1 MSTAMA
7 SGVRSP
13 FHAFARV
20 VYRHPVLV
28 YLASL
33 LVPALLAI
41 GVVRASPFRE
51 SLVASSA
58 SADRSPSLTCK
69 PDPFLSRSAC
79 FVSQAQY
86 DVRIDT
92 GILSFRAR
100 DEPYAVTYDS
110 VLAALQWSKAHT
122 RRLSGPPA
130 PPAPANAPPPIPDVE
145 RRQSHAAY
153 WLTTVY
159 ETRPPGG
166 NVLEQN
172 RLDFIRRVE
181 DAVTSAPYYDAFC
194 HKVPLRAAYDEDPRA
209 CSHWVPPGAQEA
221 CAATRCSTPMSLL
234 SFEQFIREWFENLT
248 ARAAAAPNATAAA
261 AEMRAAL
268 VEIGFS
274 DEQADQFAE
283 ALAAN
288 TGVAS
293 AFAAMP
299 LVDLLKFVPPGAL
312 TKDVFRIGHEPGW
325 FFDRFYA
332 TGVADSGSG
341 GTDTTDTP
349 PHAVALRSAFEFAL
363 PLVGYATARDRLDEQ
378 DRAYRRWVRRYT
390 SMFAPGGYW
399 DIEGAKAGVRVLHA
413 GGGVSEDEATALVL
427 GDLNF
432 AAGAF
437 ALVFVCVLA
446 YVRSW
451 WTATNAVLGVALAFP
466 SAFFFVRVTADSPF
480 VSFLAVL
487 VPFVLIGIG
496 CDDAMVMCD
505 AFKASVGDDDG
516 GDEGVGAAHDSAPVG
531 AGGKNARR
539 GKRARLPSEAAF
551 TARFASAAKAMLAT
565 SLTTA
570 VAFGSNVFSYIPPV
584 RALGAYAAATVV
596 ANYALVLTLLPA
608 ALLIRAKGF
617 HASAHDAAAAARGV
631 FEPRAAAYAPLDAEV
646 ELQSV
651 DRVARV
657 TGAAGAGRGRGDG
670 TDEATVRIDG
680 DASDEDEGVHEA
692 PSGTTHT
699 AAARPSAEPAV
710 SPTDALGAFVVSRR
724 VPILAVSFAAV
735 LAAGAAVA
743 RGLAVAEKPPPLLR
757 PDTNLQRV
765 QHLLFDVFYTENW
778 STVRVAFGVRSVDR
792 SAADPN
798 DPTSFGA
805 PVWDEAFDFSKE
817 SVQRG
822 VLAACEAVAG
832 ARDALRFTPSAG
844 TEECAMQAFVRDY
857 VSATNG
863 TTSDVPWGP
872 DLPSALA
879 AWSWENG
886 RAWRENLGWAGA
898 EGASALTF
906 LTADYFVDLHPV
918 ASTSSEI
925 RSVYAA
931 WVAATRAANEAMARA
946 MRAYGEGAEDAQ
958 KIKIPAVV
966 QACDVWNRMGVEE
979 SIRHTAFMSP
989 PVSAAAAA
997 VIMLAATRSLRVTL
1011 AALVTIA
1018 AAVVLMLAA
1027 LVAAGWEFGVVEELC
1042 VTLLIGSSIDYCI
1055 HLAVAY
1061 AEAETEAT
1069 RRLTT
1074 NALLNRRHEKV
1085 KLALGHVAPTITGA
1099 AVTTAAS
1106 CAMLLLCQVEVLVK
1120 IGATIVANTVVG
1132 YALTLL
1138 LFSALV
1144 ATYGE

>member
-1 MSTAMA
+1 M
-7 SGVRSP
+7 
-13 FHAFARV
+13 
-20 VYRHPVLV
+20 
-28 YLASL
+28 
-33 LVPALLAI
+33 
-41 GVVRASPFRE
+41 
-51 SLVASSA
+51 
-58 SADRSPSLTCK
+58 
-69 PDPFLSRSAC
+69 
-79 FVSQAQY
+79 
-86 DVRIDT
+86 RIDT

-299 LVDLLKFVPPGAL
+299 LVDLLKLVPPGAL

-505 AFKASVGDDDG
+505 AFKASVGD
-516 GDEGVGAAHDSAPVG
+516 AKHAS
-531 AGGKNARR
+531 
-539 GKRARLPSEAAF
+539 RLPSEEAF
-551 TARFASAAKAMLAT
+551 AARFASAAKAMLAT

-584 RALGAYAAATVV
+584 RALGAYAAATVA

-608 ALLIRAKGF
+608 AMLIRAKGF
-617 HASAHDAAAAARGV
+617 RASARGAVAAVRGTL
-631 FEPRAAAYAPLDAEV
+631 FGPRDAAYAPLGAEL

-651 DRVARV
+651 ANVR
-657 TGAAGAGRGRGDG
+657 RGNDAEAEREATLDIGEDANAEREA
-670 TDEATVRIDG
+670 TKADDEALAPRE
-680 DASDEDEGVHEA
+680 ASTTTRAEA
-692 PSGTTHT
+692 
-699 AAARPSAEPAV
+699 AEPSSFAPPRAHDAATAFSV
-710 SPTDALGAFVVSRR
+710 TDALGAFVTARR
-724 VPILAVSFAAV
+724 VPILVASLVFV
-735 LAAGAAVA
+735 LVAGVAVA

-1011 AALVTIA
+1011 AALATIA

>member
-1 MSTAMA
+1 M
-7 SGVRSP
+7 
-13 FHAFARV
+13 
-20 VYRHPVLV
+20 
-28 YLASL
+28 
-33 LVPALLAI
+33 
-41 GVVRASPFRE
+41 
-51 SLVASSA
+51 
-58 SADRSPSLTCK
+58 
-69 PDPFLSRSAC
+69 
-79 FVSQAQY
+79 
-86 DVRIDT
+86 RIDT

-110 VLAALQWSKAHT
+110 VLAALQWSEAHT

-130 PPAPANAPPPIPDVE
+130 PPAPANAPPPVPDVE

-166 NVLEQN
+166 NVLEQA

-181 DAVTSAPYYDAFC
+181 NAVTSVPDFENFCRRAPT
-194 HKVPLRAAYDEDPRA
+194 RAAYDADPRA
-209 CSHWVPPGAQEA
+209 CSHWVPPGAQET
-221 CAATRCSTPMSLL
+221 CAATQCSTPMSLL
-234 SFEQFIREWFENLT
+234 SFEQLIREWFEALA

-261 AEMRAAL
+261 AETRAAL
-268 VEIGFS
+268 AALGFS
-274 DEQADQFAE
+274 DAQADQFAE
-283 ALAAN
+283 ALAAQP
-288 TGVAS
+288 GVAS

-299 LVDLLKFVPPGAL
+299 LVDLLKLVPPGAL

-332 TGVADSGSG
+332 TGVAAEGGGSPE
-341 GTDTTDTP
+341 TAETAETSESP
-349 PHAVALRSAFEFAL
+349 PHAVALRSGFEFAL
-363 PLVGYATARDRLDEQ
+363 PLAGYATARDRADEQ
-378 DRAYRRWVRRYT
+378 DRAYRRWARQYT
-390 SMFAPGGYW
+390 SMFKPGGYW
-399 DIEGAKAGVRVLHA
+399 DAEGARVGVRVLHA
-413 GGGVSEDEATALVL
+413 GGGVSEDEAAALVL
-427 GDLNF
+427 GDLKF

-451 WTATNAVLGVALAFP
+451 WTAANAVLGVALAFP
-466 SAFFFVRVTADSPF
+466 SAFFFARVAADSPF
-480 VSFLAVL
+480 VSFLNAL

-505 AFKASVGDDDG
+505 AFKASVGD
-516 GDEGVGAAHDSAPVG
+516 AKHTS
-531 AGGKNARR
+531 
-539 GKRARLPSEAAF
+539 RLPSEEAF
-551 TARFASAAKAMLAT
+551 AARFASAAKAMLAT

-584 RALGAYAAATVV
+584 RALGAYAAATVA

-617 HASAHDAAAAARGV
+617 RASARGAAAV
-631 FEPRAAAYAPLDAEV
+631 FSVPRAAAYAPLGAEL

-651 DRVARV
+651 ANVREAERDAEAEREA
-657 TGAAGAGRGRGDG
+657 TLDIGRDAEAEREATKAD
-670 TDEATVRIDG
+670 DEAPREASTTTRAEAAEPSTFAPPR
-680 DASDEDEGVHEA
+680 ASDA
-692 PSGTTHT
+692 AT
-699 AAARPSAEPAV
+699 AFSV
-710 SPTDALGAFVVSRR
+710 TDALGAFVVARR
-724 VPILAVSFAAV
+724 VPILVASLAFV
-735 LAAGAAVA
+735 LVAGVAVA

-792 SAADPN
+792 SSADPN

-805 PVWDEAFDFSKE
+805 PVWDEAFDFSE
-817 SVQRG
+817 ASVQRG
-822 VLAACEAVAG
+822 VLAACEVVSA

-844 TEECAMQAFVRDY
+844 AEACAMQAFVADV
-857 VSATNG
+857 VSETVNG
-863 TTSDVPWGP
+863 TTDDVPWGP
-872 DLPSALA
+872 DLPPALA
-879 AWSWENG
+879 AWSRGNG
-886 RAWRENLGWAGA
+886 RAWRENLGWAAA
-898 EGASALTF
+898 EGASALAF
-906 LTADYFVDLHPV
+906 LTADYYVDLHPV
-918 ASTSSEI
+918 ASTSGEI
-925 RSVYAA
+925 RAVYAA
-931 WVAATRAANEAMARA
+931 WEAATRDANEAMARA
-946 MRAYGEGAEDAQ
+946 MREYSRDGAERNV
-958 KIKIPAVV
+958 PVVV
-966 QACDVWNRMGVEE
+966 QACDVWNRLGVEE
-979 SIRHTAFMSP
+979 SIRHTAFVSP

-997 VIMLAATRSLRVTL
+997 AIMFVATRSFRVTV
-1011 AALVTIA
+1011 AALATIA

-1027 LVAAGWEFGVVEELC
+1027 LVAVGWEFGVVEELC

-1061 AEAETEAT
+1061 AEAESEAA
-1069 RRLTT
+1069 RRLEGSS
-1074 NALLNRRHEKV
+1074 ALLNRRHEKL

-1144 ATYGE
+1144 ATFGD

>member
-1 MSTAMA
+1 M
-7 SGVRSP
+7 
-13 FHAFARV
+13 
-20 VYRHPVLV
+20 
-28 YLASL
+28 
-33 LVPALLAI
+33 
-41 GVVRASPFRE
+41 
-51 SLVASSA
+51 
-58 SADRSPSLTCK
+58 
-69 PDPFLSRSAC
+69 
-79 FVSQAQY
+79 
-86 DVRIDT
+86 RIDT

-110 VLAALQWSKAHT
+110 VLAALQWSEAHT

-130 PPAPANAPPPIPDVE
+130 PPAPANAPPPVPDVE

-166 NVLEQN
+166 NVLEQA

-181 DAVTSAPYYDAFC
+181 NAVTSVPDFENFCRRAPT
-194 HKVPLRAAYDEDPRA
+194 RAAYDADPRA
-209 CSHWVPPGAQEA
+209 CSHWVPPGAQET
-221 CAATRCSTPMSLL
+221 CAATQCSTPMSLL
-234 SFEQFIREWFENLT
+234 SFEQLIREWFEALA

-261 AEMRAAL
+261 AETRAAL
-268 VEIGFS
+268 AALGFS
-274 DEQADQFAE
+274 DAQADQFAE
-283 ALAAN
+283 ALAAQP
-288 TGVAS
+288 GVAS

-299 LVDLLKFVPPGAL
+299 LVDLLKLVPPGAL

-332 TGVADSGSG
+332 TGVAAEGGGSPETGSAETAETSGTAEPPSGS
-341 GTDTTDTP
+341 P
-349 PHAVALRSAFEFAL
+349 PHAVALRSGFEFAL
-363 PLVGYATARDRLDEQ
+363 PLAGYATARDRADEQ
-378 DRAYRRWVRRYT
+378 DRAYRRWARQYT
-390 SMFAPGGYW
+390 SMFKPGGYW
-399 DIEGAKAGVRVLHA
+399 DAEGARVGVRVLHA
-413 GGGVSEDEATALVL
+413 GGGVSEDEAAALVL
-427 GDLNF
+427 GDLKF

-451 WTATNAVLGVALAFP
+451 WTAANAVLGVALAFP
-466 SAFFFVRVTADSPF
+466 SAFFFARVAADSPF
-480 VSFLAVL
+480 VSFLNAL

-505 AFKASVGDDDG
+505 AFKASVGD
-516 GDEGVGAAHDSAPVG
+516 AKHTS
-531 AGGKNARR
+531 
-539 GKRARLPSEAAF
+539 RLPSEEAF
-551 TARFASAAKAMLAT
+551 AARFASAAKAMLAT

-584 RALGAYAAATVV
+584 RALGAYAAATVA

-617 HASAHDAAAAARGV
+617 RASARGAAAV
-631 FEPRAAAYAPLDAEV
+631 FSVPRAAAYAPLGAEL

-651 DRVARV
+651 ANVREAERDAEAEREA
-657 TGAAGAGRGRGDG
+657 TLDIGRDAEAEREATKAD
-670 TDEATVRIDG
+670 DEAPREASTTTRAEAAEPSTFAPPR
-680 DASDEDEGVHEA
+680 ASDA
-692 PSGTTHT
+692 AT
-699 AAARPSAEPAV
+699 AFSV
-710 SPTDALGAFVVSRR
+710 TDALGAFVVARR
-724 VPILAVSFAAV
+724 VPILVASLAFV
-735 LAAGAAVA
+735 LVAGVAVA

-792 SAADPN
+792 SSADPN

-805 PVWDEAFDFSKE
+805 PVWDEAFDFSE
-817 SVQRG
+817 ASVQRG
-822 VLAACEAVAG
+822 VLAACEVVSA

-844 TEECAMQAFVRDY
+844 AEACAMQAFVADV
-857 VSATNG
+857 VSETVNG
-863 TTSDVPWGP
+863 TTDDVPWGP
-872 DLPSALA
+872 DLPPALA
-879 AWSWENG
+879 AWSRGNG
-886 RAWRENLGWAGA
+886 RAWRENLGWAAA
-898 EGASALTF
+898 EGASALAF
-906 LTADYFVDLHPV
+906 LTADYYVDLHPV
-918 ASTSSEI
+918 ASTSGEI
-925 RSVYAA
+925 RAVYAA
-931 WVAATRAANEAMARA
+931 WEAATRDANEAMARA
-946 MRAYGEGAEDAQ
+946 MREYSRDGAERNV
-958 KIKIPAVV
+958 PVVV
-966 QACDVWNRMGVEE
+966 QACDVWNRLGVEE
-979 SIRHTAFMSP
+979 SIRHTAFVSP

-997 VIMLAATRSLRVTL
+997 AIMFVATRSFRVTV
-1011 AALVTIA
+1011 AALATIA

-1027 LVAAGWEFGVVEELC
+1027 LVAVGWEFGVVEELC

-1061 AEAETEAT
+1061 AEAESEAA
-1069 RRLTT
+1069 RRLEGSS
-1074 NALLNRRHEKV
+1074 ALLNRRHEKL

-1144 ATYGE
+1144 ATFGD

>member
-1 MSTAMA
+1 M
-7 SGVRSP
+7 
-13 FHAFARV
+13 
-20 VYRHPVLV
+20 
-28 YLASL
+28 
-33 LVPALLAI
+33 
-41 GVVRASPFRE
+41 
-51 SLVASSA
+51 
-58 SADRSPSLTCK
+58 
-69 PDPFLSRSAC
+69 
-79 FVSQAQY
+79 
-86 DVRIDT
+86 RIDT

-110 VLAALQWSKAHT
+110 VLAALQWSEAHT

-130 PPAPANAPPPIPDVE
+130 PPAPANAPPPVPDVE

-166 NVLEQN
+166 NVLEQA

-181 DAVTSAPYYDAFC
+181 NAVTSVPDFENFCRRAPT
-194 HKVPLRAAYDEDPRA
+194 RAAYDADPRA
-209 CSHWVPPGAQEA
+209 CSHWVPPGAQET
-221 CAATRCSTPMSLL
+221 CAATQCSTPMSLL
-234 SFEQFIREWFENLT
+234 SFEQFIREWFEALA

-261 AEMRAAL
+261 AETRAAL
-268 VEIGFS
+268 AALGFS
-274 DEQADQFAE
+274 DAQADQFAE
-283 ALAAN
+283 ALAAQP
-288 TGVAS
+288 GVAS

-299 LVDLLKFVPPGAL
+299 LVDLLKLVPPGAL

-332 TGVADSGSG
+332 TGVAAEGGGSPE
-341 GTDTTDTP
+341 TAENAETAETAESP
-349 PHAVALRSAFEFAL
+349 PHAVALRSGFEFAL
-363 PLVGYATARDRLDEQ
+363 PLAGYATARDRADEQ
-378 DRAYRRWVRRYT
+378 DRAYRRWARQYT
-390 SMFAPGGYW
+390 SMFKPGGYW
-399 DIEGAKAGVRVLHA
+399 DAEGARVGVRVLHA
-413 GGGVSEDEATALVL
+413 GGGVSEDEAAALVL
-427 GDLNF
+427 GDLKF

-451 WTATNAVLGVALAFP
+451 WTAANAVLGVALAFP
-466 SAFFFVRVTADSPF
+466 SAFFFARVAADSPF
-480 VSFLAVL
+480 VSFLNAL

-505 AFKASVGDDDG
+505 AFKASVGD
-516 GDEGVGAAHDSAPVG
+516 AKHTS
-531 AGGKNARR
+531 
-539 GKRARLPSEAAF
+539 RLPSEEAF
-551 TARFASAAKAMLAT
+551 AARFASAAKAMLAT

-584 RALGAYAAATVV
+584 RALGAYAAATVA

-617 HASAHDAAAAARGV
+617 RASARGAAAV
-631 FEPRAAAYAPLDAEV
+631 FSVPRAAAYAPLGAEL

-651 DRVARV
+651 ANVREAERDAEAEREA
-657 TGAAGAGRGRGDG
+657 TLDIGRDAEAEREATKAD
-670 TDEATVRIDG
+670 DEAPREASTTTRAEAAEPSTFAPPR
-680 DASDEDEGVHEA
+680 ASDA
-692 PSGTTHT
+692 AT
-699 AAARPSAEPAV
+699 AFSV
-710 SPTDALGAFVVSRR
+710 TDALGAFVVARR
-724 VPILAVSFAAV
+724 VPILVASLAFV
-735 LAAGAAVA
+735 LVAGVAVA

-792 SAADPN
+792 SSADPN

-805 PVWDEAFDFSKE
+805 PVWDEAFDFSE
-817 SVQRG
+817 ASVQRG
-822 VLAACEAVAG
+822 VLAACEVVSA

-844 TEECAMQAFVRDY
+844 AEACAMQAFVADV
-857 VSATNG
+857 VSETVNG
-863 TTSDVPWGP
+863 TTDDVPWGP
-872 DLPSALA
+872 DLPPALA
-879 AWSWENG
+879 AWSRGNG
-886 RAWRENLGWAGA
+886 RAWRENLGWAAA
-898 EGASALTF
+898 EGASALAF
-906 LTADYFVDLHPV
+906 LTADYYVDLHPV
-918 ASTSSEI
+918 ASTSGEI
-925 RSVYAA
+925 RAVYAA
-931 WVAATRAANEAMARA
+931 WEAATRDANEAMARA
-946 MRAYGEGAEDAQ
+946 MREYSRDGAERNV
-958 KIKIPAVV
+958 PVVV
-966 QACDVWNRMGVEE
+966 QACDVWNRLGVEE
-979 SIRHTAFMSP
+979 SIRHTAFVSP

-997 VIMLAATRSLRVTL
+997 AIMFVATRSFRVTV
-1011 AALVTIA
+1011 AALATIA

-1027 LVAAGWEFGVVEELC
+1027 LVAVGWEFGVVEELC

-1061 AEAETEAT
+1061 AEAESEAA
-1069 RRLTT
+1069 RRLEGSS
-1074 NALLNRRHEKV
+1074 ALLNRRHEKL

-1144 ATYGE
+1144 ATFGD

>member
-1 MSTAMA
+1 M
-7 SGVRSP
+7 
-13 FHAFARV
+13 
-20 VYRHPVLV
+20 
-28 YLASL
+28 
-33 LVPALLAI
+33 
-41 GVVRASPFRE
+41 
-51 SLVASSA
+51 
-58 SADRSPSLTCK
+58 
-69 PDPFLSRSAC
+69 
-79 FVSQAQY
+79 
-86 DVRIDT
+86 RIDT

-130 PPAPANAPPPIPDVE
+130 PPAPANAPPPVPDVE

-166 NVLEQN
+166 NVLEQA

-181 DAVTSAPYYDAFC
+181 NAVTSVPDFENFCRRAPT
-194 HKVPLRAAYDEDPRA
+194 RAAYDADPRA
-209 CSHWVPPGAQEA
+209 CSRWVPPGAQET
-221 CAATRCSTPMSLL
+221 CAATQCSTPMSLL
-234 SFEQFIREWFENLT
+234 SFEQFIREWFEALA

-261 AEMRAAL
+261 AETRAAL
-268 VEIGFS
+268 AALGFS
-274 DEQADQFAE
+274 DAQADQFAE
-283 ALAAN
+283 ALAAQP
-288 TGVAS
+288 GVAS

-299 LVDLLKFVPPGAL
+299 LVDLLKLVPPGAL

-332 TGVADSGSG
+332 TGVAAEGGGSPETGSAETSETSETSEPRSGS
-341 GTDTTDTP
+341 P
-349 PHAVALRSAFEFAL
+349 PHAVALRSGFEFAL
-363 PLVGYATARDRLDEQ
+363 PLAGYATARDRADEQ
-378 DRAYRRWVRRYT
+378 DRAYRRWARQYT
-390 SMFAPGGYW
+390 SMFKPGGYW
-399 DIEGAKAGVRVLHA
+399 DAEGARVGVRVLHA
-413 GGGVSEDEATALVL
+413 GGGVSEDEAAALVL
-427 GDLNF
+427 GDLKF

-451 WTATNAVLGVALAFP
+451 WTAANAVLGVALAFP
-466 SAFFFVRVTADSPF
+466 SAFFFARVAADSPF
-480 VSFLAVL
+480 VSFLNAL

-505 AFKASVGDDDG
+505 AFKASVGD
-516 GDEGVGAAHDSAPVG
+516 AKQ
-531 AGGKNARR
+531 KNAS
-539 GKRARLPSEAAF
+539 RLPSEEAF
-551 TARFASAAKAMLAT
+551 AARFASAAKAMLAT

-584 RALGAYAAATVV
+584 RALGAYAAATVA

-617 HASAHDAAAAARGV
+617 RASARGAAAAARGTL
-631 FEPRAAAYAPLDAEV
+631 FGPRDAAYAPLGAEL

-651 DRVARV
+651 ANVRR
-657 TGAAGAGRGRGDG
+657 GNENAGTEAEREATLDIGEDANAEREATTVD
-670 TDEATVRIDG
+670 DEAFD
-680 DASDEDEGVHEA
+680 DEASTTTRAEA
-692 PSGTTHT
+692 
-699 AAARPSAEPAV
+699 AEPAPSSFAPPRAHDV
-710 SPTDALGAFVVSRR
+710 ATAFSVTDALGEFVTARR
-724 VPILAVSFAAV
+724 VPILVASLVFVLVAGVAV
-735 LAAGAAVA
+735 G

-792 SAADPN
+792 SSADPN

-805 PVWDEAFDFSKE
+805 PVWDEAFDFSE
-817 SVQRG
+817 ASVQRG
-822 VLAACEAVAG
+822 VLAACEVVSA

-844 TEECAMQAFVRDY
+844 AEACAMQAFVADV
-857 VSATNG
+857 VSETANG
-863 TTSDVPWGP
+863 TTDDVPWGP
-872 DLPSALA
+872 DLPPALA
-879 AWSWENG
+879 AWSRGNG
-886 RAWRENLGWAGA
+886 RAWRENLGWASA
-898 EGASALTF
+898 EGASALAF
-906 LTADYFVDLHPV
+906 LTADYYVDLHPV
-918 ASTSSEI
+918 ASTSGEI
-925 RSVYAA
+925 RAVYAA
-931 WVAATRAANEAMARA
+931 WEAATRDANEAMARA
-946 MRAYGEGAEDAQ
+946 MREYSRDGAEGTEGISARNV
-958 KIKIPAVV
+958 PVVV
-966 QACDVWNRMGVEE
+966 QACDVWNRLGVEE
-979 SIRHTAFMSP
+979 SIRHTAFVSP

-997 VIMLAATRSLRVTL
+997 AIMFVATRSFRVTV
-1011 AALVTIA
+1011 AALATIA

-1061 AEAETEAT
+1061 AEAESEAA
-1069 RRLTT
+1069 RRLEGSSV
-1074 NALLNRRHEKV
+1074 LLDRRHEKV

-1144 ATYGE
+1144 ATFGE

>member
-1 MSTAMA
+1 
-7 SGVRSP
+7 
-13 FHAFARV
+13 
-20 VYRHPVLV
+20 
-28 YLASL
+28 
-33 LVPALLAI
+33 
-41 GVVRASPFRE
+41 
-51 SLVASSA
+51 
-58 SADRSPSLTCK
+58 
-69 PDPFLSRSAC
+69 
-79 FVSQAQY
+79 
-86 DVRIDT
+86 VRIDT

-110 VLAALQWSKAHT
+110 VLAALQWSEAHT

-130 PPAPANAPPPIPDVE
+130 PPAPANAPPPVPDVE

-166 NVLEQN
+166 NVLEQA

-181 DAVTSAPYYDAFC
+181 NAVTSVPDFENFCRRAPT
-194 HKVPLRAAYDEDPRA
+194 RAAYDADPRA
-209 CSHWVPPGAQEA
+209 CSHWVPPGAQET
-221 CAATRCSTPMSLL
+221 CAATQCSTPMSLL
-234 SFEQFIREWFENLT
+234 SFEQLIREWFEALA

-261 AEMRAAL
+261 AETRAAL
-268 VEIGFS
+268 AALGFS
-274 DEQADQFAE
+274 DAQADQFAE
-283 ALAAN
+283 ALAAQP
-288 TGVAS
+288 GVAS

-299 LVDLLKFVPPGAL
+299 LVDLLKLVPPGAL

-332 TGVADSGSG
+332 TGVAAEGGGSPE
-341 GTDTTDTP
+341 TAETAETAESP
-349 PHAVALRSAFEFAL
+349 PHAVALRSGFEFAL
-363 PLVGYATARDRLDEQ
+363 PLAGYATARDRADEQ
-378 DRAYRRWVRRYT
+378 DRAYRRWARQYT
-390 SMFAPGGYW
+390 SMFKPGGYW
-399 DIEGAKAGVRVLHA
+399 DAEGARVGVRVLHA
-413 GGGVSEDEATALVL
+413 GGGVSEDEAAALVL
-427 GDLNF
+427 GDLKF

-451 WTATNAVLGVALAFP
+451 WTAANAVLGVALAFP
-466 SAFFFVRVTADSPF
+466 SAFFFARVAADSPF
-480 VSFLAVL
+480 VSFLNAL

-505 AFKASVGDDDG
+505 AFKASVGD
-516 GDEGVGAAHDSAPVG
+516 AKHTS
-531 AGGKNARR
+531 
-539 GKRARLPSEAAF
+539 RLPSEEAF
-551 TARFASAAKAMLAT
+551 AARFASAAKAMLAT

-584 RALGAYAAATVV
+584 RALGAYAAATVA

-617 HASAHDAAAAARGV
+617 RASARGAAAV
-631 FEPRAAAYAPLDAEV
+631 FSVPRAAAYAPLGAEL

-651 DRVARV
+651 ANVREAERDAEAEREATLDIGQDAEAEREA
-657 TGAAGAGRGRGDG
+657 TKAD
-670 TDEATVRIDG
+670 DEAPREASTTTRAEAAEPSTFAPPR
-680 DASDEDEGVHEA
+680 ASDA
-692 PSGTTHT
+692 AT
-699 AAARPSAEPAV
+699 AFSV
-710 SPTDALGAFVVSRR
+710 TDALGAFVVARR
-724 VPILAVSFAAV
+724 VPILVASLAFV
-735 LAAGAAVA
+735 LVAGVAVA

-792 SAADPN
+792 SSADPN

-805 PVWDEAFDFSKE
+805 PVWDEAFDFSE
-817 SVQRG
+817 ASVQRG
-822 VLAACEAVAG
+822 VLAACEVVSA

-844 TEECAMQAFVRDY
+844 AEACAMQAFVADV
-857 VSATNG
+857 VSETVNG
-863 TTSDVPWGP
+863 TTDDVPWGP
-872 DLPSALA
+872 DLPPALA
-879 AWSWENG
+879 AWSRGNG
-886 RAWRENLGWAGA
+886 RAWRENLGWAAA
-898 EGASALTF
+898 EGASALAF
-906 LTADYFVDLHPV
+906 LTADYYVDLHPV
-918 ASTSSEI
+918 ASTSGEI
-925 RSVYAA
+925 RAVYAA
-931 WVAATRAANEAMARA
+931 WEAATRDANEAMARA
-946 MRAYGEGAEDAQ
+946 MREYSRDGAERNV
-958 KIKIPAVV
+958 PVVV
-966 QACDVWNRMGVEE
+966 QACDVWNRLGVEE
-979 SIRHTAFMSP
+979 SIRHTAFVSP

-997 VIMLAATRSLRVTL
+997 AIMFVATRSFRVTV
-1011 AALVTIA
+1011 AALATIA

-1027 LVAAGWEFGVVEELC
+1027 LVAVGWEFGVVEELC

-1061 AEAETEAT
+1061 AEAESEAA
-1069 RRLTT
+1069 RRLEGSS
-1074 NALLNRRHEKV
+1074 ALLNRRHEKL

-1144 ATYGE
+1144 ATFGD

>member
-1 MSTAMA
+1 M
-7 SGVRSP
+7 
-13 FHAFARV
+13 
-20 VYRHPVLV
+20 
-28 YLASL
+28 
-33 LVPALLAI
+33 
-41 GVVRASPFRE
+41 
-51 SLVASSA
+51 
-58 SADRSPSLTCK
+58 
-69 PDPFLSRSAC
+69 
-79 FVSQAQY
+79 
-86 DVRIDT
+86 RIDT

-110 VLAALQWSKAHT
+110 VLAALQWSEAHT

-130 PPAPANAPPPIPDVE
+130 PPAPANAPPPVPDVE

-166 NVLEQN
+166 NVLEQA

-181 DAVTSAPYYDAFC
+181 NAVTSVPDFENFCRRAPT
-194 HKVPLRAAYDEDPRA
+194 RAAYDADPRA
-209 CSHWVPPGAQEA
+209 CSHWVPPGAQET
-221 CAATRCSTPMSLL
+221 CAATQCSTPMSLL
-234 SFEQFIREWFENLT
+234 SFEQFIREWFEALA

-261 AEMRAAL
+261 AETRAAL
-268 VEIGFS
+268 AALGFS
-274 DEQADQFAE
+274 DAQADQFAS
-283 ALAAN
+283 ALAAQP
-288 TGVAS
+288 GVAS

-299 LVDLLKFVPPGAL
+299 LVDLLKLVPPGAL

-332 TGVADSGSG
+332 TGVAAEGGGSPETAETSETSETAGTAEPPSGS
-341 GTDTTDTP
+341 P
-349 PHAVALRSAFEFAL
+349 PHAVALRSGFEFAL
-363 PLVGYATARDRLDEQ
+363 PLAGYATARDRADEQ
-378 DRAYRRWVRRYT
+378 DRAYRRWARQYT
-390 SMFAPGGYW
+390 SMFKPGGYW
-399 DIEGAKAGVRVLHA
+399 DAEGARVGVRVLHA
-413 GGGVSEDEATALVL
+413 GGGVSEDEAAALVL
-427 GDLNF
+427 GDLKF

-451 WTATNAVLGVALAFP
+451 WTAANAVLGVALAFP
-466 SAFFFVRVTADSPF
+466 SAFFFARVAADSPF
-480 VSFLAVL
+480 VSFLNAL

-505 AFKASVGDDDG
+505 AFKASVGD
-516 GDEGVGAAHDSAPVG
+516 AKHTS
-531 AGGKNARR
+531 
-539 GKRARLPSEAAF
+539 RLPSEEAF
-551 TARFASAAKAMLAT
+551 AARFASAAKAMLAT

-584 RALGAYAAATVV
+584 RALGAYAAATVA

-617 HASAHDAAAAARGV
+617 RASARGAAAV
-631 FEPRAAAYAPLDAEV
+631 FSVPRAAAYAPLGAEL

-651 DRVARV
+651 ANVR
-657 TGAAGAGRGRGDG
+657 RGSDAEAEREATLDIGQDAEAEREA
-670 TDEATVRIDG
+670 TKADDEAPREASTTTRAEAAEPSTFAPPR
-680 DASDEDEGVHEA
+680 ASDA
-692 PSGTTHT
+692 AT
-699 AAARPSAEPAV
+699 AFSV
-710 SPTDALGAFVVSRR
+710 TDALGAFVVARR
-724 VPILAVSFAAV
+724 VPILVASLAFV
-735 LAAGAAVA
+735 LVAGVAVA

-792 SAADPN
+792 SSADPN

-805 PVWDEAFDFSKE
+805 PVWDEAFDFSE
-817 SVQRG
+817 ASVQRG
-822 VLAACEAVAG
+822 VLAACEVVSA

-844 TEECAMQAFVRDY
+844 AEACAMQAFVADV
-857 VSATNG
+857 VSETVNG
-863 TTSDVPWGP
+863 TTDDVPWGP
-872 DLPSALA
+872 DLPPALA
-879 AWSWENG
+879 AWSRGNG
-886 RAWRENLGWAGA
+886 RAWRENLGWAAA
-898 EGASALTF
+898 EGASALAF
-906 LTADYFVDLHPV
+906 LTADYYVDLHPV
-918 ASTSSEI
+918 ASTSGEI
-925 RSVYAA
+925 RAVYAA
-931 WVAATRAANEAMARA
+931 WEAATRDANEAMARA
-946 MRAYGEGAEDAQ
+946 MREYSRDGAERNV
-958 KIKIPAVV
+958 PVVV
-966 QACDVWNRMGVEE
+966 QACDVWNRLGVEE
-979 SIRHTAFMSP
+979 SIRHTAFVSP

-997 VIMLAATRSLRVTL
+997 AIMFVATRSFRVTV
-1011 AALVTIA
+1011 AALATIA

-1027 LVAAGWEFGVVEELC
+1027 LVAVGWEFGVVEELC

-1061 AEAETEAT
+1061 AEAESEAA
-1069 RRLTT
+1069 RRLEGSS
-1074 NALLNRRHEKV
+1074 ALLNRRHEKL

-1144 ATYGE
+1144 ATFGD

>member
-1 MSTAMA
+1 MH
-7 SGVRSP
+7 V
-13 FHAFARV
+13 
-20 VYRHPVLV
+20 
-28 YLASL
+28 
-33 LVPALLAI
+33 
-41 GVVRASPFRE
+41 
-51 SLVASSA
+51 
-58 SADRSPSLTCK
+58 
-69 PDPFLSRSAC
+69 
-79 FVSQAQY
+79 
-86 DVRIDT
+86 DT

-166 NVLEQN
+166 NVLEQK

-181 DAVTSAPYYDAFC
+181 NAVTSVSDFDAFC
-194 HKVPLRAAYDEDPRA
+194 RKVPTRTAYEADPRA

-234 SFEQFIREWFENLT
+234 SFEQFIREWFENVA

-261 AEMRAAL
+261 AETRAAL

-274 DEQADQFAE
+274 DEQADRFAE

-288 TGVAS
+288 TEVAS

-312 TKDVFRIGHEPGW
+312 TKDVFRLGHEPGW

-332 TGVADSGSG
+332 TGVADG
-341 GTDTTDTP
+341 GGDETDQTDTPEAP
-349 PHAVALRSAFEFAL
+349 PHAVALRSGFEFAL
-363 PLVGYATARDRLDEQ
+363 PLAGFATARDRPDEQ
-378 DRAYRRWVRRYT
+378 DRAYRRWARRYT

-399 DIEGAKAGVRVLHA
+399 DVEGAKAGVRVLHA
-413 GGGVSEDEATALVL
+413 GGGVSEDEAAALVL
-427 GDLNF
+427 GDLKF

-466 SAFFFVRVTADSPF
+466 SAFFFARVAADSPF
-480 VSFLAVL
+480 VSFLTVL

-505 AFKASVGDDDG
+505 AFEASVGDGGDDGDRTLRDDG
-516 GDEGVGAAHDSAPVG
+516 GVGTARDSVSVS

-539 GKRARLPSEAAF
+539 EKHASLPSEAAF
-551 TARFASAAKAMLAT
+551 AARFASAAKAMLAT

-617 HASAHDAAAAARGV
+617 RASARGAAAAARRAFGI
-631 FEPRAAAYAPLDAEV
+631 FGPRTTAYAPLDAEV

-651 DRVARV
+651 DSVARV
-657 TGAAGAGRGRGDG
+657 TGAVDSGRGRGEG
-670 TDEATVRIDG
+670 GDEATVDIG
-680 DASDEDEGVHEA
+680 EDA
-692 PSGTTHT
+692 PSARQFR
-699 AAARPSAEPAV
+699 AAAAEPSAEPSAERGSAEPSTV
-710 SPTDALGAFVVSRR
+710 ITPRLQTRGSPTTKALGAFVIVRR
-724 VPILAVSFAAV
+724 VPILAASFAAA
-735 LAAGAAVA
+735 LAAAVAVA

-757 PDTNLQRV
+757 PDLNLQRV

-798 DPTSFGA
+798 DPMSFGA
-805 PVWDEAFDFSKE
+805 PIWDEAFDFSKE
-817 SVQRG
+817 GVQRG
-822 VLAACEAVAG
+822 VLAVCETVAG

-844 TEECAMQAFVRDY
+844 AEECAMQAFVRAH
-857 VSATNG
+857 VSTGANG
-863 TTSDVPWGP
+863 TTEERDVPWGP

-879 AWSWENG
+879 AWSREDG

-898 EGASALTF
+898 EGASPLTF

-918 ASTSSEI
+918 ASTSGEI
-925 RSVYAA
+925 RAVYAA
-931 WVAATRAANEAMARA
+931 WEAAARAANEAMERA
-946 MRAYGEGAEDAQ
+946 MRAYGEGAEDAEGRARNV
-958 KIKIPAVV
+958 KIPVVV

-979 SIRHTAFMSP
+979 SIRHTAFVSP

-997 VIMLAATRSLRVTL
+997 VIMFAATRSLRVTV
-1011 AALVTIA
+1011 AALATIA

-1061 AEAETEAT
+1061 AEAETEAARMCAT
-1069 RRLTT
+1069 D
-1074 NALLNRRHEKV
+1074 ALLDRRHEKV

-1144 ATYGE
+1144 ATYGD

>member
-1 MSTAMA
+1 M
-7 SGVRSP
+7 
-13 FHAFARV
+13 
-20 VYRHPVLV
+20 
-28 YLASL
+28 
-33 LVPALLAI
+33 
-41 GVVRASPFRE
+41 
-51 SLVASSA
+51 
-58 SADRSPSLTCK
+58 
-69 PDPFLSRSAC
+69 
-79 FVSQAQY
+79 
-86 DVRIDT
+86 RIDT

-110 VLAALQWSKAHT
+110 VLAALQWSEAHT

-130 PPAPANAPPPIPDVE
+130 PPAPANAPPPVPDVE

-166 NVLEQN
+166 NVLEQA

-181 DAVTSAPYYDAFC
+181 NAVTSVPDFENFCRRAPT
-194 HKVPLRAAYDEDPRA
+194 RAAYDADPRA
-209 CSHWVPPGAQEA
+209 CSHWVPPGAQET
-221 CAATRCSTPMSLL
+221 CAATQCSTPMSLL
-234 SFEQFIREWFENLT
+234 SFEQLIREWFEALA

-261 AEMRAAL
+261 AETRAAL
-268 VEIGFS
+268 AALGFS
-274 DEQADQFAE
+274 DAQAETFAE
-283 ALAAN
+283 ALAAQP
-288 TGVAS
+288 GVAS

-299 LVDLLKFVPPGAL
+299 LVDLLKLVPPGAL

-332 TGVADSGSG
+332 TGVAAEGGGSPETAENAG
-341 GTDTTDTP
+341 SAETAETSESP
-349 PHAVALRSAFEFAL
+349 PHAVALRSGFEFAL
-363 PLVGYATARDRLDEQ
+363 PLAGYATARDRADEQ
-378 DRAYRRWVRRYT
+378 DRAYRRWARQYT
-390 SMFAPGGYW
+390 SMFKPGGYW
-399 DIEGAKAGVRVLHA
+399 DAEGARVGVRVLHA
-413 GGGVSEDEATALVL
+413 GGGVSEDEAAALVL
-427 GDLNF
+427 GDLKF

-451 WTATNAVLGVALAFP
+451 WTAANAVLGVALAFP
-466 SAFFFVRVTADSPF
+466 SAFFFARVAADSPF
-480 VSFLAVL
+480 VSFLNAL

-505 AFKASVGDDDG
+505 AFKASVGD
-516 GDEGVGAAHDSAPVG
+516 AKHTS
-531 AGGKNARR
+531 
-539 GKRARLPSEAAF
+539 RLPSEEAF
-551 TARFASAAKAMLAT
+551 AARFASAAKAMLAT

-584 RALGAYAAATVV
+584 RALGAYAAATVA

-617 HASAHDAAAAARGV
+617 RASARGAAAV
-631 FEPRAAAYAPLDAEV
+631 FSVPRAAAYAPLGAEL

-651 DRVARV
+651 ANVREAERDAEAEREA
-657 TGAAGAGRGRGDG
+657 TLDIGRDAEAEREATKAD
-670 TDEATVRIDG
+670 DEAPREASTTTRAEAAEPSTFAPPR
-680 DASDEDEGVHEA
+680 ASDA
-692 PSGTTHT
+692 AT
-699 AAARPSAEPAV
+699 AFSV
-710 SPTDALGAFVVSRR
+710 TDALGAFVVARR
-724 VPILAVSFAAV
+724 VPILVASLAFV
-735 LAAGAAVA
+735 LVAGVAVA

-792 SAADPN
+792 SSADPN

-805 PVWDEAFDFSKE
+805 PVWDEAFDFSE
-817 SVQRG
+817 ASVQRG
-822 VLAACEAVAG
+822 VLAACEVVSA

-844 TEECAMQAFVRDY
+844 AEACAMQAFVADV
-857 VSATNG
+857 VSETVNG
-863 TTSDVPWGP
+863 TTDDVPWGP
-872 DLPSALA
+872 DLPPALA
-879 AWSWENG
+879 AWSRGNG
-886 RAWRENLGWAGA
+886 RAWRENLGWAAA
-898 EGASALTF
+898 EGASALAF
-906 LTADYFVDLHPV
+906 LTADYYVDLHPV
-918 ASTSSEI
+918 ASTSGEI
-925 RSVYAA
+925 RAVYAA
-931 WVAATRAANEAMARA
+931 WEAATRDANEAMARA
-946 MRAYGEGAEDAQ
+946 MREYSRDGAERNV
-958 KIKIPAVV
+958 PVVV
-966 QACDVWNRMGVEE
+966 QACDVWNRLGVEE
-979 SIRHTAFMSP
+979 SIRHTAFVSP

-997 VIMLAATRSLRVTL
+997 AIMFVATRSFRVTV
-1011 AALVTIA
+1011 AALATIA

-1027 LVAAGWEFGVVEELC
+1027 LVAVGWEFGVVEELC

-1061 AEAETEAT
+1061 AEAESEAA
-1069 RRLTT
+1069 RRLEGSS
-1074 NALLNRRHEKV
+1074 ALLNRRHEKL

-1144 ATYGE
+1144 ATFGD

>member
-1 MSTAMA
+1 M
-7 SGVRSP
+7 
-13 FHAFARV
+13 
-20 VYRHPVLV
+20 
-28 YLASL
+28 
-33 LVPALLAI
+33 
-41 GVVRASPFRE
+41 
-51 SLVASSA
+51 
-58 SADRSPSLTCK
+58 
-69 PDPFLSRSAC
+69 
-79 FVSQAQY
+79 
-86 DVRIDT
+86 RIDT

-110 VLAALQWSKAHT
+110 VLAALQWSEAHT

-130 PPAPANAPPPIPDVE
+130 PPAPANAPPPVPDVE

-166 NVLEQN
+166 NVLEQA

-181 DAVTSAPYYDAFC
+181 NAVTSVPDFENFCRRAPT
-194 HKVPLRAAYDEDPRA
+194 RAAYDADPRA
-209 CSHWVPPGAQEA
+209 CSHWVPPGAQET
-221 CAATRCSTPMSLL
+221 CAATQCSTPMSLL
-234 SFEQFIREWFENLT
+234 SFEQLIREWFEALA

-261 AEMRAAL
+261 AETRAAL
-268 VEIGFS
+268 AALGFS
-274 DEQADQFAE
+274 DAQADQFAE
-283 ALAAN
+283 ALAAQP
-288 TGVAS
+288 GVAS

-299 LVDLLKFVPPGAL
+299 LVDLLKLVPPGAL

-332 TGVADSGSG
+332 TGVAAEGGGSPETG
-341 GTDTTDTP
+341 SAETAETAESP
-349 PHAVALRSAFEFAL
+349 PHAVALRSGFEFAL
-363 PLVGYATARDRLDEQ
+363 PLAGYATARDRADEQ
-378 DRAYRRWVRRYT
+378 DRAYRRWARQYT
-390 SMFAPGGYW
+390 SMFKPGGYW
-399 DIEGAKAGVRVLHA
+399 DAEGARVGVRVLHA
-413 GGGVSEDEATALVL
+413 GGGVSEDEAAALVL
-427 GDLNF
+427 GDLKF

-451 WTATNAVLGVALAFP
+451 WTAANAVLGVALAFP
-466 SAFFFVRVTADSPF
+466 SAFFFARVAADSPF
-480 VSFLAVL
+480 VSFLNAL

-505 AFKASVGDDDG
+505 AFKASVGD
-516 GDEGVGAAHDSAPVG
+516 AKHTS
-531 AGGKNARR
+531 
-539 GKRARLPSEAAF
+539 RLPSEEAF
-551 TARFASAAKAMLAT
+551 AARFASAAKAMLAT

-584 RALGAYAAATVV
+584 RALGAYAAATVA

-617 HASAHDAAAAARGV
+617 RASARGAAAAARGTL
-631 FEPRAAAYAPLDAEV
+631 FGPRAAAYAPLGAEL

-651 DRVARV
+651 ANVR
-657 TGAAGAGRGRGDG
+657 RGSDAEAEREATLDIGQDAEAEREA
-670 TDEATVRIDG
+670 TKADDEAPREASTTTRAEVAEPSTFAPPR
-680 DASDEDEGVHEA
+680 ASDA
-692 PSGTTHT
+692 AT
-699 AAARPSAEPAV
+699 AFSV
-710 SPTDALGAFVVSRR
+710 TDALGAFVVARR
-724 VPILAVSFAAV
+724 VPILVASLAFV
-735 LAAGAAVA
+735 LVAGVAVA

-792 SAADPN
+792 SSADPN

-805 PVWDEAFDFSKE
+805 PVWDEAFDFSE
-817 SVQRG
+817 ASVQRG
-822 VLAACEAVAG
+822 VLAACEVVSA

-844 TEECAMQAFVRDY
+844 AEACAMQAFVADV
-857 VSATNG
+857 VSETVNG
-863 TTSDVPWGP
+863 TTDDVPWGP
-872 DLPSALA
+872 DLPPALA
-879 AWSWENG
+879 AWSRGNG
-886 RAWRENLGWAGA
+886 RAWRENLGWAAA
-898 EGASALTF
+898 EGASALAF
-906 LTADYFVDLHPV
+906 LTADYYVDLHPV
-918 ASTSSEI
+918 ASTSGEI
-925 RSVYAA
+925 RAVYAA
-931 WVAATRAANEAMARA
+931 WEAATRDANEAMARA
-946 MRAYGEGAEDAQ
+946 MREYSRDGAEGTEGISARNV
-958 KIKIPAVV
+958 PVVV
-966 QACDVWNRMGVEE
+966 QACDVWNRLGVEE
-979 SIRHTAFMSP
+979 SIRHTAFVSP

-997 VIMLAATRSLRVTL
+997 AIMFVATRSFRVTV
-1011 AALVTIA
+1011 AALATIA
-1018 AAVVLMLAA
+1018 AAVALMLAA

-1061 AEAETEAT
+1061 AEAESEAA
-1069 RRLTT
+1069 RRLEGSS
-1074 NALLNRRHEKV
+1074 ALLNRRHEKL

-1144 ATYGE
+1144 ATFGD

>member
-1 MSTAMA
+1 M
-7 SGVRSP
+7 
-13 FHAFARV
+13 
-20 VYRHPVLV
+20 
-28 YLASL
+28 
-33 LVPALLAI
+33 
-41 GVVRASPFRE
+41 
-51 SLVASSA
+51 
-58 SADRSPSLTCK
+58 
-69 PDPFLSRSAC
+69 
-79 FVSQAQY
+79 
-86 DVRIDT
+86 RIDT

-110 VLAALQWSKAHT
+110 VLAALQWSEAHT

-130 PPAPANAPPPIPDVE
+130 PPAPANAPPPVPDVE

-166 NVLEQN
+166 NVLEQA

-181 DAVTSAPYYDAFC
+181 NAVTSVPDFENFCRRAPT
-194 HKVPLRAAYDEDPRA
+194 RAAYDADPRA
-209 CSHWVPPGAQEA
+209 CSHWVPPGAQET
-221 CAATRCSTPMSLL
+221 CAATQCSTPMSLL
-234 SFEQFIREWFENLT
+234 SFEQFIREWFEALA

-261 AEMRAAL
+261 AETRAAL
-268 VEIGFS
+268 AALGFS
-274 DEQADQFAE
+274 DAQADQFAE
-283 ALAAN
+283 ALAAQP
-288 TGVAS
+288 GVAS

-299 LVDLLKFVPPGAL
+299 LVDLLKLVPPGAL

-332 TGVADSGSG
+332 TGVAAEGGGSPETG
-341 GTDTTDTP
+341 SAETAETAESP
-349 PHAVALRSAFEFAL
+349 PHAVALRSGFEFAL
-363 PLVGYATARDRLDEQ
+363 PLAGYATARDRADEQ
-378 DRAYRRWVRRYT
+378 DRAYRRWARQYT
-390 SMFAPGGYW
+390 SMFKPGGYW
-399 DIEGAKAGVRVLHA
+399 DAEGARVGVRVLHA
-413 GGGVSEDEATALVL
+413 GGGVSEDEAAALVL
-427 GDLNF
+427 GDLKF

-451 WTATNAVLGVALAFP
+451 WTAANAVLGVALAFP
-466 SAFFFVRVTADSPF
+466 SAFFFARVAADSPF
-480 VSFLAVL
+480 VSFLNAL

-505 AFKASVGDDDG
+505 AFKASVGD
-516 GDEGVGAAHDSAPVG
+516 AKHTS
-531 AGGKNARR
+531 
-539 GKRARLPSEAAF
+539 RLPSEEAF
-551 TARFASAAKAMLAT
+551 AARFASAAKAMLAT

-584 RALGAYAAATVV
+584 RALGAYAAATVA

-617 HASAHDAAAAARGV
+617 RASARGAAAV
-631 FEPRAAAYAPLDAEV
+631 FSVPRAAAYAPLGAEL

-651 DRVARV
+651 ANVREAERDAEAEREA
-657 TGAAGAGRGRGDG
+657 TLDIGRDAEAEREATKAD
-670 TDEATVRIDG
+670 DEAPREASTTTRAEAAEPSTFAPPR
-680 DASDEDEGVHEA
+680 ASDA
-692 PSGTTHT
+692 AT
-699 AAARPSAEPAV
+699 AFSV
-710 SPTDALGAFVVSRR
+710 TDALGAFVVARR
-724 VPILAVSFAAV
+724 VPILVASLAFV
-735 LAAGAAVA
+735 LVAGVAVA

-792 SAADPN
+792 SSADPN

-805 PVWDEAFDFSKE
+805 PVWDEAFDFSE
-817 SVQRG
+817 ASVQRG
-822 VLAACEAVAG
+822 VLAACEVVSA

-844 TEECAMQAFVRDY
+844 AEACAMQAFVADV
-857 VSATNG
+857 VSETVNG
-863 TTSDVPWGP
+863 TTDDVPWGP
-872 DLPSALA
+872 DLPPALA
-879 AWSWENG
+879 AWSRGNG
-886 RAWRENLGWAGA
+886 RAWRENLGWAAA
-898 EGASALTF
+898 EGASALAF
-906 LTADYFVDLHPV
+906 LTADYYVDLHPV
-918 ASTSSEI
+918 ASTSGEI
-925 RSVYAA
+925 RAVYAA
-931 WVAATRAANEAMARA
+931 WEAATRDANEAMARA
-946 MRAYGEGAEDAQ
+946 MREYSRDGAERNV
-958 KIKIPAVV
+958 PVVV
-966 QACDVWNRMGVEE
+966 QACDVWNRLGVEE
-979 SIRHTAFMSP
+979 SIRHTAFVSP

-997 VIMLAATRSLRVTL
+997 AIMFVATRSFRVTV
-1011 AALVTIA
+1011 AALATIA

-1027 LVAAGWEFGVVEELC
+1027 LVAVGWEFGVVEELC

-1061 AEAETEAT
+1061 AEAESEAA
-1069 RRLTT
+1069 RRLEGSS
-1074 NALLNRRHEKV
+1074 ALLNRRHEKL

-1144 ATYGE
+1144 ATFGD

>member
-1 MSTAMA
+1 M
-7 SGVRSP
+7 
-13 FHAFARV
+13 
-20 VYRHPVLV
+20 
-28 YLASL
+28 
-33 LVPALLAI
+33 
-41 GVVRASPFRE
+41 
-51 SLVASSA
+51 
-58 SADRSPSLTCK
+58 
-69 PDPFLSRSAC
+69 
-79 FVSQAQY
+79 
-86 DVRIDT
+86 RIDT

-110 VLAALQWSKAHT
+110 VLAALQWSEAHT

-130 PPAPANAPPPIPDVE
+130 PPAPANAPPPVPDVE

-166 NVLEQN
+166 NVLEQA

-181 DAVTSAPYYDAFC
+181 NAVTSVPDFENFCRRAPT
-194 HKVPLRAAYDEDPRA
+194 RAAYDADPRA
-209 CSHWVPPGAQEA
+209 CSHWVPPGAQET
-221 CAATRCSTPMSLL
+221 CAATQCSTPMSLL
-234 SFEQFIREWFENLT
+234 SFEQLIREWFEALA

-261 AEMRAAL
+261 AETRAAL
-268 VEIGFS
+268 AALGFS
-274 DEQADQFAE
+274 DAQADQFAE
-283 ALAAN
+283 ALAAQP
-288 TGVAS
+288 GVAS

-299 LVDLLKFVPPGAL
+299 LVDLLKLVPPGAL

-332 TGVADSGSG
+332 TGVAAEGGGSPETAENAG
-341 GTDTTDTP
+341 SAETAESP
-349 PHAVALRSAFEFAL
+349 PHAVALRSGFEFAL
-363 PLVGYATARDRLDEQ
+363 PLAGYATARDRADEQ
-378 DRAYRRWVRRYT
+378 DRAYRRWARQYT
-390 SMFAPGGYW
+390 SMFKPGGYW
-399 DIEGAKAGVRVLHA
+399 DAEGARVGVRVLHA
-413 GGGVSEDEATALVL
+413 GGGVSEDEAAALVL
-427 GDLNF
+427 GDLKF

-451 WTATNAVLGVALAFP
+451 WTAANAVLGVALAFP
-466 SAFFFVRVTADSPF
+466 SAFFFARVAADSPF
-480 VSFLAVL
+480 VSFLNAL

-505 AFKASVGDDDG
+505 AFKASVGD
-516 GDEGVGAAHDSAPVG
+516 AKHTS
-531 AGGKNARR
+531 
-539 GKRARLPSEAAF
+539 RLPSEEAF
-551 TARFASAAKAMLAT
+551 AARFASAAKAMLAT

-584 RALGAYAAATVV
+584 RALGAYAAATVA

-617 HASAHDAAAAARGV
+617 RASARGAAAV
-631 FEPRAAAYAPLDAEV
+631 FSVPRAAAYAPLGAEL

-651 DRVARV
+651 ANVRRGSDAEAEREA
-657 TGAAGAGRGRGDG
+657 TLDINIGRDAEAEREATKAD
-670 TDEATVRIDG
+670 DEAPREASTTTRAEAAEPSTFAPPR
-680 DASDEDEGVHEA
+680 ASDA
-692 PSGTTHT
+692 AT
-699 AAARPSAEPAV
+699 AFSV
-710 SPTDALGAFVVSRR
+710 TDALGAFVVARR
-724 VPILAVSFAAV
+724 VPILVASLAFV
-735 LAAGAAVA
+735 LVAGVAVA

-792 SAADPN
+792 SSADPN

-805 PVWDEAFDFSKE
+805 PVWDEAFDFSE
-817 SVQRG
+817 ASVQRG
-822 VLAACEAVAG
+822 VLAACEVVSA

-844 TEECAMQAFVRDY
+844 AEACAMQAFVADV
-857 VSATNG
+857 VSETVNG
-863 TTSDVPWGP
+863 TTDDVPWGP
-872 DLPSALA
+872 DLPPALA
-879 AWSWENG
+879 AWSRGNG
-886 RAWRENLGWAGA
+886 RAWRENLGWAAA
-898 EGASALTF
+898 EGASALAF
-906 LTADYFVDLHPV
+906 LTADYYVDLHPV
-918 ASTSSEI
+918 ASTSGEI
-925 RSVYAA
+925 RAVYAA
-931 WVAATRAANEAMARA
+931 WEAATRDANEAMARA
-946 MRAYGEGAEDAQ
+946 MREYSRDGAERNV
-958 KIKIPAVV
+958 PVVV
-966 QACDVWNRMGVEE
+966 QACDVWNRLGVEE
-979 SIRHTAFMSP
+979 SIRHTAFVSP

-997 VIMLAATRSLRVTL
+997 AIMFVATRSFRVTV
-1011 AALVTIA
+1011 AALATIA

-1027 LVAAGWEFGVVEELC
+1027 LVAVGWEFGVVEELC

-1061 AEAETEAT
+1061 AEAESEAA
-1069 RRLTT
+1069 RRLEGSS
-1074 NALLNRRHEKV
+1074 ALLNRRHEKL

-1144 ATYGE
+1144 ATFGD

>member
-1 MSTAMA
+1 M
-7 SGVRSP
+7 
-13 FHAFARV
+13 
-20 VYRHPVLV
+20 
-28 YLASL
+28 
-33 LVPALLAI
+33 
-41 GVVRASPFRE
+41 
-51 SLVASSA
+51 
-58 SADRSPSLTCK
+58 
-69 PDPFLSRSAC
+69 
-79 FVSQAQY
+79 
-86 DVRIDT
+86 RIDT

-110 VLAALQWSKAHT
+110 VLAALQWSEAHT

-130 PPAPANAPPPIPDVE
+130 PPAPANAPPPVPDVE

-166 NVLEQN
+166 NVLEQA

-181 DAVTSAPYYDAFC
+181 NAVTSVPDFENFCRRAPT
-194 HKVPLRAAYDEDPRA
+194 RAAYDADPRA
-209 CSHWVPPGAQEA
+209 CSHWVPPGAQET
-221 CAATRCSTPMSLL
+221 CAATQCSTPMSLL
-234 SFEQFIREWFENLT
+234 SFEQLIREWFEALA

-261 AEMRAAL
+261 AETRAAL
-268 VEIGFS
+268 AALGFS
-274 DEQADQFAE
+274 DAQADQFAS
-283 ALAAN
+283 ALAAQP
-288 TGVAS
+288 GVAS

-299 LVDLLKFVPPGAL
+299 LVDLLKLVPPGAL

-332 TGVADSGSG
+332 TGVAAEGGGSPETG
-341 GTDTTDTP
+341 SAETAETAESP
-349 PHAVALRSAFEFAL
+349 PHAVALRSGFEFAL
-363 PLVGYATARDRLDEQ
+363 PLAGYATARDRADEQ
-378 DRAYRRWVRRYT
+378 DRAYRRWARQYT
-390 SMFAPGGYW
+390 SMFKPGGYW
-399 DIEGAKAGVRVLHA
+399 DAEGARVGVRVLHA
-413 GGGVSEDEATALVL
+413 GGGVSEDEAAALVL
-427 GDLNF
+427 GDLKF

-451 WTATNAVLGVALAFP
+451 WTAANAVLGVALAFP
-466 SAFFFVRVTADSPF
+466 SAFFFARVAADSPF
-480 VSFLAVL
+480 VSFLNAL

-505 AFKASVGDDDG
+505 AFKASVGD
-516 GDEGVGAAHDSAPVG
+516 AKHTS
-531 AGGKNARR
+531 
-539 GKRARLPSEAAF
+539 RLPSEEAF
-551 TARFASAAKAMLAT
+551 AARFASAAKAMLAT

-584 RALGAYAAATVV
+584 RALGAYAAATVA

-617 HASAHDAAAAARGV
+617 RASARGAAAV
-631 FEPRAAAYAPLDAEV
+631 FSVPRAAAYAPLGAEL

-651 DRVARV
+651 ANVRRGSDAEAEREA
-657 TGAAGAGRGRGDG
+657 TLDIDIGRDAEAEREATKAD
-670 TDEATVRIDG
+670 DEAPREASTTTRAEAAEPSTFAPPR
-680 DASDEDEGVHEA
+680 ASDA
-692 PSGTTHT
+692 AT
-699 AAARPSAEPAV
+699 AFSV
-710 SPTDALGAFVVSRR
+710 TDALGAFVVARR
-724 VPILAVSFAAV
+724 VPILVASLAFV
-735 LAAGAAVA
+735 LVAGVAVA

-792 SAADPN
+792 SSADPN

-805 PVWDEAFDFSKE
+805 PVWDEAFDFSE
-817 SVQRG
+817 ASVQRG
-822 VLAACEAVAG
+822 VLAACEVVSA

-844 TEECAMQAFVRDY
+844 AEACAMQAFVADV
-857 VSATNG
+857 VSETVNG
-863 TTSDVPWGP
+863 TTDDVPWGP
-872 DLPSALA
+872 DLPPALA
-879 AWSWENG
+879 AWSRGNG
-886 RAWRENLGWAGA
+886 RAWRENLGWAAA
-898 EGASALTF
+898 EGASALAF
-906 LTADYFVDLHPV
+906 LTADYYVDLHPV
-918 ASTSSEI
+918 ASTSGEI
-925 RSVYAA
+925 RAVYAA
-931 WVAATRAANEAMARA
+931 WEAATRDANEAMARA
-946 MRAYGEGAEDAQ
+946 MREYSRDGAERNV
-958 KIKIPAVV
+958 PVVV
-966 QACDVWNRMGVEE
+966 QACDVWNRLGVEE
-979 SIRHTAFMSP
+979 SIRHTAFVSP

-997 VIMLAATRSLRVTL
+997 AIMFVATRSFRVTV
-1011 AALVTIA
+1011 AALATIA

-1027 LVAAGWEFGVVEELC
+1027 LVAVGWEFGVVEELC

-1061 AEAETEAT
+1061 AEAESEAA
-1069 RRLTT
+1069 RRLEGSS
-1074 NALLNRRHEKV
+1074 ALLNRRHEKL

-1144 ATYGE
+1144 ATFGD

>member
-1 MSTAMA
+1 M
-7 SGVRSP
+7 
-13 FHAFARV
+13 
-20 VYRHPVLV
+20 
-28 YLASL
+28 
-33 LVPALLAI
+33 
-41 GVVRASPFRE
+41 
-51 SLVASSA
+51 
-58 SADRSPSLTCK
+58 
-69 PDPFLSRSAC
+69 
-79 FVSQAQY
+79 
-86 DVRIDT
+86 RIDT

-110 VLAALQWSKAHT
+110 VLAALQWSEAHT

-130 PPAPANAPPPIPDVE
+130 PPAPANAPPPVPDVE

-166 NVLEQN
+166 NVLEQA

-181 DAVTSAPYYDAFC
+181 NAVTSVPDFENFCRRAPT
-194 HKVPLRAAYDEDPRA
+194 RAAYDADPRA
-209 CSHWVPPGAQEA
+209 CSHWVPPGAQET
-221 CAATRCSTPMSLL
+221 CAATQCSTPMSLL
-234 SFEQFIREWFENLT
+234 SFEQFIREWFEALA

-261 AEMRAAL
+261 AETRAAL
-268 VEIGFS
+268 AALGFS
-274 DEQADQFAE
+274 DAQADQFAE
-283 ALAAN
+283 ALAAQP
-288 TGVAS
+288 GVAS

-299 LVDLLKFVPPGAL
+299 LVDLLKLVPPGAL

-332 TGVADSGSG
+332 TGVAAEGGGSPETAETSETSETAGTAEPPSGS
-341 GTDTTDTP
+341 P
-349 PHAVALRSAFEFAL
+349 PHAVALRSGFEFAL
-363 PLVGYATARDRLDEQ
+363 PLAGYATARDRADEQ
-378 DRAYRRWVRRYT
+378 DRAYRRWARQYT
-390 SMFAPGGYW
+390 SMFKPGGYW
-399 DIEGAKAGVRVLHA
+399 DAEGARVGVRVLHA
-413 GGGVSEDEATALVL
+413 GGGVSEDEAAALVL
-427 GDLNF
+427 GDLKF

-451 WTATNAVLGVALAFP
+451 WTAANAVLGVALAFP
-466 SAFFFVRVTADSPF
+466 SAFFFARVAADSPF
-480 VSFLAVL
+480 VSFLNAL

-505 AFKASVGDDDG
+505 AFKASVGD
-516 GDEGVGAAHDSAPVG
+516 AKHTS
-531 AGGKNARR
+531 
-539 GKRARLPSEAAF
+539 RLPSEEAF
-551 TARFASAAKAMLAT
+551 AARFASAAKAMLAT

-584 RALGAYAAATVV
+584 RALGAYAAATVA

-617 HASAHDAAAAARGV
+617 RASARGAAAV
-631 FEPRAAAYAPLDAEV
+631 FCVPRAAAYAPLGAEL

-651 DRVARV
+651 ANVREAERDAEAEREA
-657 TGAAGAGRGRGDG
+657 TLDIGRDAEAEREATKAD
-670 TDEATVRIDG
+670 DEAPREASTTTRAEAAEPSTFAPPR
-680 DASDEDEGVHEA
+680 ASDA
-692 PSGTTHT
+692 AT
-699 AAARPSAEPAV
+699 AFSV
-710 SPTDALGAFVVSRR
+710 TDALGAFVVARR
-724 VPILAVSFAAV
+724 VPILVASLAFV
-735 LAAGAAVA
+735 LVAGVAVA

-792 SAADPN
+792 SSADPN

-805 PVWDEAFDFSKE
+805 PVWDEAFDFSE
-817 SVQRG
+817 ASVQRG
-822 VLAACEAVAG
+822 VLAACEVVSA

-844 TEECAMQAFVRDY
+844 AEACAMQAFVADV
-857 VSATNG
+857 VSETVNG
-863 TTSDVPWGP
+863 TTDDVPWGP
-872 DLPSALA
+872 DLPPALA
-879 AWSWENG
+879 AWSRGNG
-886 RAWRENLGWAGA
+886 RAWRENLGWAAA
-898 EGASALTF
+898 EGASALAF
-906 LTADYFVDLHPV
+906 LTADYYVDLHPV
-918 ASTSSEI
+918 ASTSGEI
-925 RSVYAA
+925 RAVYAA
-931 WVAATRAANEAMARA
+931 WEAATRDANEAMARA
-946 MRAYGEGAEDAQ
+946 MREYSRDGAERNV
-958 KIKIPAVV
+958 PVVV
-966 QACDVWNRMGVEE
+966 QACDVWNRLGVEE
-979 SIRHTAFMSP
+979 SIRHTAFVSP

-997 VIMLAATRSLRVTL
+997 AIMFVATRSFRVTV
-1011 AALVTIA
+1011 AALATIA

-1027 LVAAGWEFGVVEELC
+1027 LVAVGWEFGVVEELC

-1061 AEAETEAT
+1061 AEAESEAA
-1069 RRLTT
+1069 RRLEGSS
-1074 NALLNRRHEKV
+1074 ALLNRRHEKL

-1144 ATYGE
+1144 ATFGD

>member
-1 MSTAMA
+1 M
-7 SGVRSP
+7 
-13 FHAFARV
+13 
-20 VYRHPVLV
+20 
-28 YLASL
+28 
-33 LVPALLAI
+33 
-41 GVVRASPFRE
+41 
-51 SLVASSA
+51 
-58 SADRSPSLTCK
+58 
-69 PDPFLSRSAC
+69 
-79 FVSQAQY
+79 
-86 DVRIDT
+86 RIDT

-130 PPAPANAPPPIPDVE
+130 PPAPANAPPPVPDVE

-166 NVLEQN
+166 NVLEQA

-181 DAVTSAPYYDAFC
+181 NAVTSVPDFENFCRRAPT
-194 HKVPLRAAYDEDPRA
+194 RAAYDADPLA
-209 CSHWVPPGAQEA
+209 CSRWVPPGAQET

-234 SFEQFIREWFENLT
+234 SFEQFIREWFETLA

-261 AEMRAAL
+261 AETRAAL
-268 VEIGFS
+268 AALGFS
-274 DEQADQFAE
+274 DAQADQFAE
-283 ALAAN
+283 ALAAQP
-288 TGVAS
+288 GVAS

-299 LVDLLKFVPPGAL
+299 LVDLLKLVPPGAL

-332 TGVADSGSG
+332 TGVAAEGGGSPETGSASETGSETGSETSETSEPPSGS
-341 GTDTTDTP
+341 P
-349 PHAVALRSAFEFAL
+349 PHAVALRSGFEFAL
-363 PLVGYATARDRLDEQ
+363 PLAGYATARDRADEQ
-378 DRAYRRWVRRYT
+378 DRAYRRWARQYT
-390 SMFAPGGYW
+390 SMFKPGGYW
-399 DIEGAKAGVRVLHA
+399 DAEGARVGVRVLHA
-413 GGGVSEDEATALVL
+413 GGGVSEDEAAALVL
-427 GDLNF
+427 GDLKF

-505 AFKASVGDDDG
+505 AFKASVGD
-516 GDEGVGAAHDSAPVG
+516 AKHAS
-531 AGGKNARR
+531 
-539 GKRARLPSEAAF
+539 RLPSEEAF
-551 TARFASAAKAMLAT
+551 AARFASAAKAMLAT

-584 RALGAYAAATVV
+584 RALGAYAAATVA

-608 ALLIRAKGF
+608 AMLIRAKGF
-617 HASAHDAAAAARGV
+617 RASARGAVAAVRGTL
-631 FEPRAAAYAPLDAEV
+631 FGPRDAAYAPLGAEL

-651 DRVARV
+651 ANVR
-657 TGAAGAGRGRGDG
+657 RGNDAEAEREATLDIGEDANAEREA
-670 TDEATVRIDG
+670 TKADDEALAPRE
-680 DASDEDEGVHEA
+680 ASTTTRAEA
-692 PSGTTHT
+692 
-699 AAARPSAEPAV
+699 AEPSSFAPPRAHDAATAFSV
-710 SPTDALGAFVVSRR
+710 TDALGAFVTARR
-724 VPILAVSFAAV
+724 VPILVASLVFV
-735 LAAGAAVA
+735 LVAGVAVA

-1011 AALVTIA
+1011 AALATIA

-1061 AEAETEAT
+1061 AEAESEAA
-1069 RRLTT
+1069 RRLEGSSV
-1074 NALLNRRHEKV
+1074 LLNRRHEKV

-1144 ATYGE
+1144 ATFGE

>member
-1 MSTAMA
+1 M
-7 SGVRSP
+7 
-13 FHAFARV
+13 
-20 VYRHPVLV
+20 
-28 YLASL
+28 
-33 LVPALLAI
+33 
-41 GVVRASPFRE
+41 
-51 SLVASSA
+51 
-58 SADRSPSLTCK
+58 
-69 PDPFLSRSAC
+69 
-79 FVSQAQY
+79 
-86 DVRIDT
+86 RIDT

-130 PPAPANAPPPIPDVE
+130 PPAPANAPPPVPDVE

-166 NVLEQN
+166 NVLEQA

-181 DAVTSAPYYDAFC
+181 NAVTSVPDFENFCRRAPT
-194 HKVPLRAAYDEDPRA
+194 RAAYDADPLA
-209 CSHWVPPGAQEA
+209 CSRWVPPGAQET

-234 SFEQFIREWFENLT
+234 SFEQFIREWFETLA

-261 AEMRAAL
+261 AETRAAL
-268 VEIGFS
+268 AALGFS
-274 DEQADQFAE
+274 DAQADQFAE
-283 ALAAN
+283 ALAAQP
-288 TGVAS
+288 GVAS

-299 LVDLLKFVPPGAL
+299 LVDLLKLVPPGAL

-332 TGVADSGSG
+332 TGVAAEGGGSPETGSASETGSETGSETSETSEPPSGS
-341 GTDTTDTP
+341 P
-349 PHAVALRSAFEFAL
+349 PHAVALRSGFEFAL
-363 PLVGYATARDRLDEQ
+363 PLAGYATARDRADEQ
-378 DRAYRRWVRRYT
+378 DRAYRRWARQYT
-390 SMFAPGGYW
+390 SMFKPGGYW
-399 DIEGAKAGVRVLHA
+399 DAEGARVGVRVLHA
-413 GGGVSEDEATALVL
+413 GGGVSEDEAAALVL
-427 GDLNF
+427 GDLKF

-451 WTATNAVLGVALAFP
+451 WTAANAVLGVALAFP
-466 SAFFFVRVTADSPF
+466 SAFFFARVAAESPF
-480 VSFLAVL
+480 VSFLNAL

-657 TGAAGAGRGRGDG
+657 TGAAGAGCGRGDG

-692 PSGTTHT
+692 PSGTTH
-699 AAARPSAEPAV
+699 AAAAKPSAEPAV

-724 VPILAVSFAAV
+724 VPILAVSLAAV

-1011 AALVTIA
+1011 AALATIA